1 MERKT
6 VFPIGLT
13 DRGDA
18 VADVQRRLCALGYSV
33 GPSGVDGVFAE
44 ETRNAVST
52 FQSQRNLDETGVV
65 DEDTWR
71 SLVEA
76 TVKLGDRLLY
86 LRTPF
91 FHGDDVRELQE
102 RLNTLGFNCGAVDG
116 IFGRMT
122 ERAVRDF
129 QTNMG
134 LPADGIVGE
143 ATLGAVRKLRNI
155 TDSKSA
161 TSLPRRKPRPFSSA
175 AAFRQRRVRVA
186 WSSAG
191 RRDAEQAWSQDLAGR
206 LRNLLELL
214 GADVSIGGSEEVT
227 KDASVDACVAFDVD
241 AAAAE
246 SGFRVEAIGGD
257 SVTLAETVSS
267 ALSAS
272 VTEMRS
278 RGVVP
283 CDGAPPASTVV
294 VRLDSAPGE
303 QVAATPGDEALA
315 QKVAVAVFD
324 GLHAYFRRA
333 RHEA

>member
-1 MERKT
+1 M
-6 VFPIGLT
+6 FPIGLS

-18 VADVQRRLCALGYSV
+18 VADVQRRLCALGFSV

-44 ETRNAVST
+44 ETQNAVST
-52 FQSQRNLDETGVV
+52 FQSQRNLVNTGVV
-65 DEDTWR
+65 DEETWR

-76 TVKLGDRLLY
+76 TVNLGDRLLY

-116 IFGRMT
+116 VFGRMT

-161 TSLPRRKPRPFSSA
+161 TSLPRRRPKPFSSA
-175 AAFRQRRVRVA
+175 AAFRQRRIQVV
-186 WSSAG
+186 WTTAG
-191 RRDAEQAWSQDLAGR
+191 RAGAEPAWSQDLAGR

-214 GADVSIGGSEEVT
+214 GADVTIVGSE
-227 KDASVDACVAFDVD
+227 DARNDARVDACVAFDVD
-241 AAAAE
+241 GAAPE
-246 SGFRVEAIGGD
+246 SGFCIEAIGGD

-267 ALSAS
+267 ALLAS
-272 VTEMRS
+272 VTEMES
-278 RGVVP
+278 RGVQHL
-283 CDGAPPASTVV
+283 S
-294 VRLDSAPGE
+294 LI
-303 QVAATPGDEALA
+303 
-315 QKVAVAVFD
+315 
-324 GLHAYFRRA
+324 HI
-333 RHEA
+333 